1 MEKLQVGDIV
11 RFKLEAW
18 NVGWVRE
25 NYANASY
32 RVGRVTDLM
41 VSLVRLDDVSEHETA
56 CAVPMDYLELVPLRS
71 KIDKLE
77 DLGVTKAPGYA
88 YEWVPVDKLKL
99 DGYANAGVFGQG
111 LVGAALPLEELAYQ
125 PKERAKSVSFQ
136 DPLEKQ
142 EGGNHYKS
150 MKLQPVEFIHAN
162 GIPFIEGC
170 IIKYA
175 ARWRN
180 KGGISD
186 LKKIIHFAELL
197 ISLEEKG
204 EHADVEA

>member
-25 NYANASY
+25 NYANTSY

-41 VSLVRLDDVSEHETA
+41 VSLIRLDDASEHETS
-56 CAVPMDYLELVPLRS
+56 CAVPMDYLELVPLMTNRDTFEAL
-71 KIDKLE
+71 KE
-77 DLGVTKAPGYA
+77 WAAPSMEAVKTEGGLNAPDPAYA
-88 YEWVPVDKLKL
+88 
-99 DGYANAGVFGQG
+99 
-111 LVGAALPLEELAYQ
+111 
-125 PKERAKSVSFQ
+125 KERAESVFFQ

-150 MKLQPVEFIHAN
+150 MKIQPVEFIHAN
-162 GIPFIEGC
+162 NIPFIEGC

-197 ISLEEKG
+197 ISLEEKKSN
-204 EHADVEA
+204 